1 MSNKIKISLVVDSQ
15 KWTEFR
21 KKCLDKNVYYSEQV
35 ETLIEE
41 WVKKK

>member
-1 MSNKIKISLVVDSQ
+1 MVKKIKISLVVDTD

-21 KKCLDKNVYYSEQV
+21 KKCLDKDVYYSEQV
-35 ETLIEE
+35 ENLIDE

>member
-1 MSNKIKISLVVDSQ
+1 MTNKIKISLVVDEQ

-35 ETLIEE
+35 ENLIDE